1 MDAAIPQFLAQTSP
15 KESYTNKIIANSRW
29 NLARNVI
36 QAVSRFK
43 FKEVKVVDDVNYSVV
58 DIESKAISGKITRS
72 LSSREYYVRD
82 AINEHKLSDI
92 IQMP

>member
-1 MDAAIPQFLAQTSP
+1 M
-15 KESYTNKIIANSRW
+15 
-29 NLARNVI
+29 
-36 QAVSRFK
+36 
-43 FKEVKVVDDVNYSVV
+43 DDVNYLVV
-58 DIESKAISGKITRS
+58 DIESKAISGKITRT